1 MSQTKETFL
10 DLLHLAGMMMS
21 NGRSMPSELFLDKAS
36 YKKWCESQERIRL
49 KILMQA
55 IKKQQLCE
63 MKEKGNMIIFNISE
77 KGMLEAI
84 KQEILSERSEL
95 PEGSLCVVSFDIPE
109 VVEKSRKAFRD
120 FLKKAGFKQ
129 LHRSVWQSNLNVIQ
143 PLKVMVKQLEI
154 EKWVTVFQA
163 IG

>member
-1 MSQTKETFL
+1 
-10 DLLHLAGMMMS
+10 
-21 NGRSMPSELFLDKAS
+21 
-36 YKKWCESQERIRL
+36 
-49 KILMQA
+49 MQA